1 MKFALTIFSLVLC
14 LGVLSAQI
22 PGQIMGVDSDDDP
35 ITTPANN
42 GPVVDGVVEKS
53 TIAEKRVL
61 PYEHIRESDIFYE
74 KRVWRV
80 IDIREKI
87 NLPFS
92 YPERPFFTILQE
104 AAEKGAITV
113 YSTID
118 DKFTTPLTPEEVG
131 QMGASVDTV
140 VTFDPVTYEEK
151 TEVVVNELNPAD
163 IKRYRIKEDW
173 VFDEESSTLKVRI
186 LGIAPLK
193 DEYDENGNYLYELP
207 MFWVYYPNAREALA
221 RESAFAFGNQAANRT
236 WEDVMEMRFFSSY
249 IIKESNVFD
258 RRVQDYVTGYDALME
273 ADKIKQE
280 IFNFEHD
287 LWEY

>member
-1 MKFALTIFSLVLC
+1 MKFALTIFSLILC
-14 LGVLSAQI
+14 LGALSAQI
-22 PGQIMGVDSDDDP
+22 PGQIMGVESDDP
-35 ITTPANN
+35 VTPTNN
-42 GPVVDGVVEKS
+42 GPVIDGVVEKS

-104 AAEKGAITV
+104 AAEKGDITV
-113 YSTID
+113 YSTLD

>member
-1 MKFALTIFSLVLC
+1 MKFALTIFSLILC
-14 LGVLSAQI
+14 LGALSAQI
-22 PGQIMGVDSDDDP
+22 PGQIMGVESDDP
-35 ITTPANN
+35 VTPTNN
-42 GPVVDGVVEKS
+42 GPVIDGVVEKS

-104 AAEKGAITV
+104 AAEKGDITV